1 MSALIPKLAAFLD
14 AHKLGVLATVSA
26 EGRPRQSLVYYARD
40 GDRLLIMTEAGRW
53 KVRDAE
59 RTGWASI
66 CVSGDEPP
74 YPSATLAGP
83 AVVLREDIGSATA
96 RIAQNVMGL
105 DEPTLPQTAER
116 VILAITIERVG
127 PVTYIDTESTPPR
140 QPVGLTPREREVVSL
155 LALGRT
161 TADIAAQLGIG
172 SATVETHVQNAM
184 AKTGARTRAHLVA
197 IGLAN
202 QTVRAANTTTP

>member
-26 EGRPRQSLVYYARD
+26 EGRPRQSVVYYARD
-40 GDRLLIMTEAGRW
+40 GDRLLITTEAGRW
-53 KVRDAE
+53 KARDAE

-66 CVSGDEPP
+66 CVRGDEPP

-83 AVVLREDIGSATA
+83 AVVLREDIGLATA

-105 DEPTLPQTAER
+105 DEPPEPQTDEALAAAGR

-127 PVTYIDTESTPPR
+127 PVAYLE
-140 QPVGLTPREREVVSL
+140 
-155 LALGRT
+155 
-161 TADIAAQLGIG
+161 
-172 SATVETHVQNAM
+172 TVEQ
-184 AKTGARTRAHLVA
+184 
-197 IGLAN
+197 
-202 QTVRAANTTTP
+202 